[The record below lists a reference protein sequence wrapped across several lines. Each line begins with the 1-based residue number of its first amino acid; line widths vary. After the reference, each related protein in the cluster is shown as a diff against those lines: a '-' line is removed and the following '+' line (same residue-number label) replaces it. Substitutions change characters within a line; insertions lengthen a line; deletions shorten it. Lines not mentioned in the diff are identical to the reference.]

1 MLEDMKSHGGPMEEA
16 FMGVMRMSHA
26 SFNDSGVIDPRE
38 LIDFV
43 VTELKRKN
51 FSQGTVTLYLKWE
64 DMPGSATRV
73 MWVGEDDSIDWLGA
87 CSLPSSWDVKM
98 PEDFASQGVYENLTV
113 LDSKLEDLLSV
124 ARKSQLPKPK
134 IVGCEQSLKLKTLRE
149 TDLESEMLDLLV

>member
-38 LIDFV
+38 LLDFV

-64 DMPGSATRV
+64 DMRSEEHTS
-73 MWVGEDDSIDWLGA
+73 EL
-87 CSLPSSWDVKM
+87 
-98 PEDFASQGVYENLTV
+98 
-113 LDSKLEDLLSV
+113 
-124 ARKSQLPKPK
+124 
-134 IVGCEQSLKLKTLRE
+134 QSH
-149 TDLESEMLDLLV
+149 